1 MRRFADSSI
10 GRLFGGGGAHT
21 TTVASEETE
30 AHPTPIRISKRT
42 RNALVILCI
51 AVAAFILWRVPEAP
65 VALVGGFAL
74 ALVLSFPV
82 RALSRLMP
90 RGLAIFVSYLVLIGL
105 VLLVVLIIV
114 PIAAVQLA
122 SLFGALPGLISD
134 TKRYALVG
142 LNVLNEAGVLPGTP
156 KEILARIQEEAS
168 SGATAVAENWLG
180 GLLERLTGTV
190 SVVLS
195 AFGIVFVSAYL
206 LADVR
211 KLKAVYIRAAP
222 AAYRRD
228 ARDLWDA
235 FGYSLSRYLSGLAV
249 VVAIQGTLAAILLYL
264 LGVPYAVALG
274 AWTALTALIPLFG
287 AWLGSIPALIV
298 AFSVSPTIALLTAVL
313 FLALHQLE
321 GNFLAPRI
329 HGQTLSVHPILV
341 FLAIIVGGGLFGI
354 FGVLFAVP
362 ALAMLRVLFDF
373 LRVRLRTEVKVDSP
387 EAAKGVGV
395 VRAPAG
401 REGPTTMYDG

>member
-1 MRRFADSSI
+1 M
-10 GRLFGGGGAHT
+10 
-21 TTVASEETE
+21 
-30 AHPTPIRISKRT
+30 
-42 RNALVILCI
+42 LVILAI
-51 AVAAFILWRVPEAP
+51 AVVAFIMWRVPEAP
-65 VALVGGFAL
+65 IALVGGFAL

-82 RALSRLMP
+82 RGLTRLMP
-90 RGLAIFVSYLVLIGL
+90 RGLAIFVSFLILIGL
-105 VLLVVLIIV
+105 VLLAVLIIV
-114 PIAAVQLA
+114 PIVVVQLA
-122 SLFGALPGLISD
+122 SLFGALPGLIAD
-134 TKRYALVG
+134 TKRYALAG
-142 LNVLNEAGVLPGTP
+142 LNLLNDAGVLPGTP
-156 KEILARIQEEAS
+156 KEIISRIQEEAS
-168 SGATAVAENWLG
+168 AGATAVAENWLG

-195 AFGIVFVSAYL
+195 AFGVLFVAAYL

-222 AAYRRD
+222 AGYRRD

-249 VVAIQGTLAAILLYL
+249 VVAIQGTLAAVMLFL

-287 AWLGSIPALIV
+287 AWLGSVPALIV
-298 AFSVSPTIALLTAVL
+298 AFSVSPTRALLTAVL

-329 HGQTLSVHPILV
+329 HGQALSVHPILV
-341 FLAIIVGGGLFGI
+341 FLAIIIGGGLFGI

-373 LRVRLRTEVKVDSP
+373 LRVRLRTEDPNGGPDGARGASVERSP
-387 EAAKGVGV
+387 AE
-395 VRAPAG
+395 
-401 REGPTTMYDG
+401 REGATTMHDG